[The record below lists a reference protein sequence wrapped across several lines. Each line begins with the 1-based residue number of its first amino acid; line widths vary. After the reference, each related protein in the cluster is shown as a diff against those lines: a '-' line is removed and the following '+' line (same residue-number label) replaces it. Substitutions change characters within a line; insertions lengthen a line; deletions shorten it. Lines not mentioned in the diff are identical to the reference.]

1 MQKKQ
6 TKIRVLFRRLITLC
20 LPLGVLLGVNH
31 SLANATESPPHIL
44 LIIADDLGWKDVG
57 FHNSEIQTP
66 NIDRIAREG
75 IELDRFYTQPTCS
88 PTRTALMTGK
98 SPARLGINRPI
109 AKNQVAGLPLEEKL
123 LPEYL
128 RDAGYATAMVGKWHL
143 GHHTPHYFPN
153 QRGFDYFYGYVT
165 GGIGYWDH
173 NHGGGHDWQR
183 NGKTLREQGYS
194 TSLLTADAVRMIE
207 SHNTAKPLF
216 LYLALGAPHLPN
228 EAPTE
233 TIERYADLPNEKR
246 RIHAAMV
253 DEMDQGIGRVIAALT
268 EQNMLDNT
276 LVIFASDNGGLIY
289 GGNEG
294 PVKTLAEFATAIF
307 DRPIPFTALE
317 FMATNTFDGA
327 SDNSPLRGGKGDVL
341 EGGVRVP
348 AAVRWPKHLQPGK
361 YQGFITASDLLPTL
375 LEVANP
381 KQPALPAGLNGIS
394 QWQSLLSGKEIE
406 TPDYFVSGILS
417 GNALY
422 RWPWKIITTEK
433 PVLYNVKKDP
443 EEKNDLSAQH
453 PQRVKEM
460 MLAAQNWPVTEDS
473 SESIFSFLMD
483 TDTFGGEEN
492 RTPWAEAAIE
502 NALAK

>member
-1 MQKKQ
+1 MRKNRK
-6 TKIRVLFRRLITLC
+6 TKPPFRILACLW
-20 LPLGVLLGVNH
+20 LPLGLLLCSNF
-31 SLANATESPPHIL
+31 SLADDTRSAPHIL

-66 NIDRIAREG
+66 NIDRIALEG
-75 IELDRFYTQPTCS
+75 IELDRFYAQPTCS

-109 AKNQVAGLPLEEKL
+109 AKNQEAGLPLEEKL
-123 LPEYL
+123 LPTYL
-128 RDAGYATAMVGKWHL
+128 REAGYATAMVGKWHL
-143 GHHTPHYFPN
+143 GHHTPDYFPN

-183 NGKTLREQGYS
+183 NGKTLREEGYS
-194 TSLLTADAVRMIE
+194 TRLLSTDAVRLIRE
-207 SHNTAKPLF
+207 HDPAQPLF

-228 EAPTE
+228 EAPAE
-233 TIERYADLPNEKR
+233 TIARYADLPNEKR

-253 DEMDQGIGRVIAALT
+253 DEMDQGIGRVLETLT
-268 EQNMLDNT
+268 NKKMLDDT

-317 FMATNTFDGA
+317 FMATNTYDGA

-348 AAVRWPKHLQPGK
+348 AAIRWPKQLAAGK
-361 YQGFITASDLLPTL
+361 HEGFITASDLLPTL

-381 KQPALPAGLNGIS
+381 KQPAPAADFNGIS

-406 TPDYFVSGILS
+406 TPDYFVSGMLS

-422 RWPWKIITTEK
+422 RWPWKIITSEK
-433 PVLYNVKKDP
+433 PVLYNVKEDP

-460 MLAAQNWPVTEDS
+460 LQAAQNWPVAADNS
-473 SESIFSFLMD
+473 ASFFSFLMD
-483 TDTFGGEEN
+483 IDTFGGEEN
-492 RTPWAEAAIE
+492 RHPRSKEMS
-502 NALAK
+502 